1 MHNIFE
7 KLSRKAIYLTTYY
20 LLVFMYVTH
29 NALPR
34 CFLIFGFTSASRLSL
49 PASSIYSAGS
59 ADMYI
64 GDFPVLNL
72 SAEFDGSVSKALV

>member
-1 MHNIFE
+1 M
-7 KLSRKAIYLTTYY
+7 LCQG
-20 LLVFMYVTH
+20 VF
-29 NALPR
+29 L
-34 CFLIFGFTSASRLSL
+34 FLGSLLSL